1 VVQRHPFWWLK
12 LGDFGVSK
20 AVADGLRTR
29 VGTRAY
35 MAPELIDAKIGK
47 YTSAVD
53 MWSLGCVV
61 YWVLTQAIPFPSFGV
76 TSTSDLIKDEKKFP
90 IEALREK
97 KVSEDGIQFLQN
109 LIVANP
115 SSRLSASKALEHTWL
130 RKLQKWGCEL
140 EQKAR
145 QRDIPEVR

>member
-12 LGDFGVSK
+12 LGDFGVAK

-29 VGTRAY
+29 VGTMAY

-61 YWVLTQAIPFPSFGV
+61 YWVLT
-76 TSTSDLIKDEKKFP
+76 
-90 IEALREK
+90 
-97 KVSEDGIQFLQN
+97 
-109 LIVANP
+109 
-115 SSRLSASKALEHTWL
+115 
-130 RKLQKWGCEL
+130 
-140 EQKAR
+140 
-145 QRDIPEVR
+145 